1 MNARAINVSRTMG
14 EIRKKWKDLLSKAK
28 KDASS
33 QKNPPTGGGPL
44 PNVSPYSEIV
54 LNMYERDSP
63 TVIGI
68 DGGLESSVSQCTE

>member
-1 MNARAINVSRTMG
+1 MSGTVG
-14 EIRKKWKDLLSKAK
+14 EIGKGWKELLSKAK
-28 KDASS
+28 KNASS

>member
-1 MNARAINVSRTMG
+1 MG
-14 EIRKKWKDLLSKAK
+14 EIRKKWNDLVSKAK

-54 LNMYERDSP
+54 LNMYGRDSP
-63 TVIGI
+63 AVICI
-68 DGGLESSVSQCTE
+68 DGGLESSASQCTEQIENGMRECQ